1 MHVALQRLGTGY
13 RGGRTTP
20 PSSHTIHAFS
30 SRREIYIKSVII
42 SLCWRETIQNI
53 ETDLSEKLQI
63 LLSNTHMVMNEI
75 YYNEFTVFA
84 FICVL

>member
-30 SRREIYIKSVII
+30 SRLEIYIKSVII
-42 SLCWRETIQNI
+42 SLWWRETIQNTI
-53 ETDLSEKLQI
+53 DPRLSEKLH
-63 LLSNTHMVMNEI
+63 SVM
-75 YYNEFTVFA
+75 
-84 FICVL
+84 